1 MFITVDSNV
10 LLSVFANDSLCNKAV
25 SLLGKYKDH
34 EYIINNIIYIELGLH
49 FEEISMLDKQLLSL
63 EISTVS
69 RERMNFTRIVNA
81 WKTYLKK
88 RVFTCPNCG
97 NITGFVCPVCNS
109 QISYRQRILADF
121 LIADFALEH
130 SDGIITFDPNYYK
143 NYFPEIRLFE

>member
-1 MFITVDSNV
+1 MFITIDSNV

-25 SLLGKYKDH
+25 SLLSKYKDH

-49 FEEISMLDKQLLSL
+49 FEEISLLDKHLLSL

-88 RVFTCPNCG
+88 RVFTCQNCG
-97 NITGFVCPVCNS
+97 NSTG
-109 QISYRQRILADF
+109 QRILADF

-130 SDGIITFDPNYYK
+130 SDGIITFDPNYYR